1 MLRNIGRK
9 AYKAIEKGVIMK
21 FREKRTNDGRVT
33 VEFIGTLK
41 KSDVERTKLRIY
53 DIIEVEHPKIL
64 ILNLSSVREIDHF
77 GVSCLVGFTG
87 VQVQL
92 QTYNVENAFTFI

>member
-1 MLRNIGRK
+1 
-9 AYKAIEKGVIMK
+9 MK

-64 ILNLSSVREIDHF
+64 ILNLSSIREIDRF

-87 VQVQL
+87 VADANNVILYIKKVPMCVQVQL